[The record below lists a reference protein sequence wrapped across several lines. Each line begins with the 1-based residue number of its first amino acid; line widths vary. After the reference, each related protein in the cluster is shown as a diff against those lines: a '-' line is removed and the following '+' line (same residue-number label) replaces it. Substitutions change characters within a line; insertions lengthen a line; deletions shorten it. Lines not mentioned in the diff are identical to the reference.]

1 MQVIEIRMFPSGT
14 PIPSWNQITTPGTSG
29 LKISDLLDDAGA
41 STGYTF
47 SQTGSFIGNASTS
60 FATSSPDA
68 NWPVDVF
75 RAVFYKGVAD
85 QGTVG
90 FTIGGLTS
98 GDSYSIEC
106 AGNGFISDARDTSFF
121 ITGGTPSPGVYDNSS
136 VVDPVA
142 QPVTISGTVP
152 ASGNL
157 DITMTTAENFLI
169 VNGFRLTV
177 SAAGSLSISAAD
189 DITSDGQ
196 TATFTLSGNT
206 NPPVSATLNGTDVG
220 TLTLVSG
227 STYSYT
233 APLIADDTTADL
245 VVSVDS
251 TTVSAVISYANSYP
265 YELVTHGTP
274 DSNSIF
280 FDTAFATNGP
290 VEWGV
295 VTDYDSAVVV
305 VDHAALDAAE
315 DELNDVALHS
325 TEVAAGNTTATY
337 KYFVQESGATG
348 TFQAT
353 ITIADTV
360 SLVMRGRPG
369 FHIKMSIGF

>member
-1 MQVIEIRMFPSGT
+1 
-14 PIPSWNQITTPGTSG
+14 
-29 LKISDLLDDAGA
+29 
-41 STGYTF
+41 
-47 SQTGSFIGNASTS
+47 
-60 FATSSPDA
+60 
-68 NWPVDVF
+68 
-75 RAVFYKGVAD
+75 
-85 QGTVG
+85 
-90 FTIGGLTS
+90 
-98 GDSYSIEC
+98 
-106 AGNGFISDARDTSFF
+106 
-121 ITGGTPSPGVYDNSS
+121 
-136 VVDPVA
+136 
-142 QPVTISGTVP
+142 
-152 ASGNL
+152 
-157 DITMTTAENFLI
+157 MTTAENFLI